1 MKNIFVI
8 FFVFYL
14 SAVAT
19 AQTANINLQ
28 KYWRFR
34 EKLKNFV
41 VTGDC
46 FGCSIPAEKRTGDD
60 IIEWSDAAIHLG
72 YYIGLLA
79 TEHKLLTLYNQSPD
93 RIKETERELYYAL
106 EAINRLD
113 LYAEYNWEQ
122 YALGIDHTGQTPPLS
137 HLNGF
142 FIRDDIHSASDFFN
156 QQVDQSTVKQKL
168 NSSWFP
174 LPGDYE
180 LNIPRS
186 GFTVGID
193 EGYGPREESLDQVA
207 QLYTG
212 LALVRKLID
221 PSLLYIESG
230 TPKIFMDGE
239 QSFVQEVKN
248 ISNRITSHIQSNGWK
263 IENPVMPDCVQGV
276 CANRSCAIGA
286 CGGGNV
292 TGLCYGFYSA
302 NCYIQQWNSWCNS
315 DGQTNGN
322 SVVWTSTYQF
332 SAALG
337 SEDFK
342 ILTLATIGHVWGSAT
357 KHIVRDRCT
366 LIKANH
372 LPLLYAV
379 LHDDATV
386 MPPQK
391 IYTDMLSDAWCK
403 GSNGYE
409 GPVKWRGQSWLL
421 YGPNTDTSRAPV
433 HFNNIDYMLYFN
445 LHALIYPQYLNNNY
459 RYYSPQELCDESVEE
474 NNITQQQNRILAA
487 SGNMQLENYR
497 VADDGSHPQ
506 LQLYAGKSIS
516 IKSGTSFMPGV
527 NVTATISKTLG
538 AYDCFEEVQSFS
550 YSARID
556 RKMEIIPNPSNGNFK
571 VVVTDPS
578 PEAVLIV
585 YDASGHIIEKRNMV
599 NASNEFTVPVSGL
612 YLVKMEMPGQSLTG
626 KALVIPGY

>member
-1 MKNIFVI
+1 MKKIFLLFFI
-8 FFVFYL
+8 FY
-14 SAVAT
+14 SAAAA
-19 AQTANINLQ
+19 AQTASINLQ

-46 FGCSIPAEKRTGDD
+46 FGCSIPSEKRTGDD
-60 IIEWSDAAIHLG
+60 IIEWSDATIHLG

-79 TEHKLLTLYNQSPD
+79 TEHRLLTIYNQPVE
-93 RIKETERELYYAL
+93 RIKETERELFYAL

-113 LYAEYNWEQ
+113 RYAEFGWEH

-142 FIRDDIHSASDFFN
+142 FIRDDIYYDDNFFN
-156 QQVDQSTVKQKL
+156 QQVDQSTVRQKL
-168 NSSWFP
+168 NSSWFS
-174 LPGDYE
+174 LPGGYE
-180 LNIPRS
+180 LNTTRS
-186 GFTVGID
+186 GFTFGIND
-193 EGYGPREESLDQVA
+193 GYGPREESLDQVT

-221 PSLLYIESG
+221 PSLIYIESG
-230 TPKIFMDGE
+230 VPKSFMDGE
-239 QSFVQEVKN
+239 TSFVQEVKN
-248 ISNRITSHIQSNGWK
+248 ISNRITSHIQSSGWK

-276 CANRSCAIGA
+276 CGDRSCAIGA

-302 NCYIQQWNSWCNS
+302 NCYIQQWGSWCNS

-332 SAALG
+332 SAASG

-342 ILTLATIGHVWGSAT
+342 ILTLATMGHVWGSAT
-357 KHIVRDRCT
+357 KYIVRDRCP
-366 LIKANH
+366 LVKANH
-372 LPLLYAV
+372 LPLLYAL

-391 IYTDMLSDAWCK
+391 LYTDMLNGAWCK

-409 GPVKWRGQSWLL
+409 GPVEWRGQSWLL

-445 LHALIYPQYLNNNY
+445 MYALIYPQHFNNIY
-459 RYYSPQELCDESVEE
+459 RYYSPLELCDGSAAE
-474 NNITQQQNRILAA
+474 NNIEQYQDRTLAVADEMELSDYILT
-487 SGNMQLENYR
+487 
-497 VADDGSHPQ
+497 DDGSRPQ
-506 LQLYAGKSIS
+506 LRLYAGNSIS
-516 IKSGTSFMPGV
+516 INPGTSFMPGV
-527 NVTATISKTLG
+527 DVTAAIIKDLV
-538 AYDCFEEVQSFS
+538 AYDCFEEIKPLVFS
-550 YSARID
+550 KRIPG
-556 RKMEIIPNPSNGNFK
+556 KLEIIPNPSNGYFN
-571 VVVTDPS
+571 VMIIDPS
-578 PEAVLIV
+578 PDATLIV
-585 YDASGHIIEKRNMV
+585 FDASGHIIEKRNTV
-599 NASNEFTVPVSGL
+599 GTTNEFSIPVSGL
-612 YLVKMEMPGQSLTG
+612 YLVKMEEPGRSITG
-626 KALVIPGY
+626 KALVIPAY